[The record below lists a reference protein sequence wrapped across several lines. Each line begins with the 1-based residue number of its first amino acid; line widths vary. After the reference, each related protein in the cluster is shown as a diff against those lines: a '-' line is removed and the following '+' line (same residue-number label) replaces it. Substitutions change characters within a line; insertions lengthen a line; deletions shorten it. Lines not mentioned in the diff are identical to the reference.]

1 MKDHDKVISLRK
13 QGRSYNQIAGVV
25 NISCTTAQLWVKTTR
40 KPRFLYA
47 TRRQQRQLNSRARK
61 LSQELAYIYGVLI
74 GDGYLDMAEYS
85 SRISL
90 QVVDKEFA
98 TKFYHV
104 LKKWSGFKPTW
115 RESIRIHNHKT
126 KYGSLIKDKSFYYT
140 VRLGS
145 KQAVKF
151 LASKV
156 KCKTKQ
162 WAVPKDIKE
171 SNNKRIIS
179 SFLKGLYDSE
189 GFPVLNVKN
198 NNKRIEIEMW
208 GIQLRQVQTL
218 LKKLNI
224 ESTFIRGKK
233 GDGRGTYV
241 IRIIKKESIKSFAEK
256 IGFTIERKKRKL
268 QEILS
273 SYK

>member
-1 MKDHDKVISLRK
+1 MKDHNKVISLRK
-13 QGRSYNQIAGVV
+13 QGYSYNQIARVA

-74 GDGYLDMAEYS
+74 GDGYLDITEHG

-104 LKKWSGFKPTW
+104 LRKWSGFKPTW
-115 RESIRIHNHKT
+115 RESTRTQNHRT
-126 KYGSLIKDKSFYYT
+126 KYGNLIKGDSYYYI

-171 SNNKRIIS
+171 SNNKKIIS

-189 GFPVLNVKN
+189 GFPVLNLKN

-208 GIQLRQVQTL
+208 GIQLRQVQVL

-224 ESTFIRGKK
+224 ESTLIQGKK
-233 GDGRGTYV
+233 GNGRGTYV
-241 IRIIKKESIKSFAEK
+241 VRILKKESIKSFAAR

-268 QEILS
+268 QEILN